1 MRNNSVRSRYELV
14 VGDEVIGVADYQRE
28 GDRLVFP
35 HTEVRASLRG
45 QGMGARLVR
54 AALDDVRSHGDRVV
68 ARCWFVAQFIDDN
81 PEYQD
86 LLVA

>member
-1 MRNNSVRSRYELV
+1 MRNNSERSRYELV

-54 AALDDVRSHGDRVV
+54 AALDDVRSHGERVV
-68 ARCWFVAQFIDDN
+68 ARCRFVAQFIDDN

>member
-1 MRNNSVRSRYELV
+1 MRNNSERSRYELV
-14 VGDEVIGVADYQRE
+14 VGDDVIGVADYRRE

-68 ARCWFVAQFIDDN
+68 ARCWYVAEFIDSN